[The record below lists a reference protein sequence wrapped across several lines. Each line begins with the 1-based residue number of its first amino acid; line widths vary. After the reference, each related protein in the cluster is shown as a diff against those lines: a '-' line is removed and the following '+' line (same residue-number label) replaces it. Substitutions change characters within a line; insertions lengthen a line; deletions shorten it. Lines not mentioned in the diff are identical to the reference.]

1 MEYEGR
7 ITFYVIICGI
17 VAATGGLMFG
27 YDIGISGG
35 VTAMDDFLKKFF
47 PSVYD
52 KRMEAMENNYCKY
65 DNQILQL
72 FTSSLYLAALVASFF
87 ASKVCSKYGR
97 KFTMQVA
104 SIFFFGGVVLTAGA
118 SMLSMLIVGRLL
130 LGIGVGFANQVCLY
144 VCNEPGSDRIDRC
157 NNF

>member
-1 MEYEGR
+1 
-7 ITFYVIICGI
+7 
-17 VAATGGLMFG
+17 MFG